1 MKDLQALREN
11 LSCLD
16 VELLEMVARRQAIVA
31 EIGRVKSS
39 AGRGT
44 RDYAREKDVLNLAR
58 QTARRV
64 GVDEDIGEEM
74 FRLLIRASL
83 AAQEQDKV
91 TSEKMGSGQRALVIG
106 GAGQMGQWFVRF
118 LSAQGYSLE
127 ICDPKGDPFGHCHC
141 YASLDDTDLTQDLIV
156 LATPIKETQIL
167 LDELA
172 GRRPGGI
179 IFDISSLKG
188 PLAPA
193 LHHLVAAGCR
203 VTSIHPMFGPDTELL
218 SGRNVVFVDLG
229 VAEATVAVREL
240 FNATMAEQVSMSLDD
255 HDHAMAYVLGLSHA
269 VNIAFF
275 NALSQSGE
283 EAEGLAK
290 FSSSTFDAQMDV
302 ASQVAEENP
311 YLYFEIQS
319 LNAHTPRALV
329 TLLNAVTQ
337 VAGRIL
343 DGDEQ
348 GFVELMAQGKAFLV
362 RRPEDRP

>member
-1 MKDLQALREN
+1 MKDLQALREK
-11 LSCLD
+11 LSSLD
-16 VELLEMVARRQAIVA
+16 VELLEMVARRQEIVA

-83 AAQEQDKV
+83 AAQELDKV
-91 TSEKMGSGQRALVIG
+91 TSEQTGSGKRALVIG

-118 LSAQGYSLE
+118 LGAQGYSVE
-127 ICDPKGDPFGHCHC
+127 ICDSKVGGSGHPQ
-141 YASLDDTDLTQDLIV
+141 YSSLDDTDLSHDLIV
-156 LATPIKETQIL
+156 IATPIKETRLL

-172 GRRPGGI
+172 VRKPGGI

-188 PLAPA
+188 PLATA
-193 LHHLVAAGCR
+193 LHNLVAAGCR

-229 VAEATVAVREL
+229 VAEATSAVREL
-240 FNATMAEQVSMSLDD
+240 FNSTMADQVSMSLDG

-283 EAEGLAK
+283 QAEGLAK
-290 FSSSTFDAQMDV
+290 LSSSTFDAQMDV
-302 ASQVAEENP
+302 ASRVAEENP

-319 LNAHTPRALV
+319 LNTHSPRALV

-337 VAGRIL
+337 VAGRVL
-343 DGDEQ
+343 DGDEK
-348 GFVELMAQGKAFLV
+348 GFVDLMAQGKAFLA

>member
-1 MKDLQALREN
+1 MKDLQVLRER
-11 LSCLD
+11 LSRLD
-16 VELLEMVARRQAIVA
+16 VELLEMVARRQEIVA

-44 RDYAREKDVLNLAR
+44 RDYAREKDVLDLAR
-58 QTARRV
+58 RTARRV
-64 GVDEDIGEEM
+64 GLDEEIGEEL

-83 AAQEQDKV
+83 AAQELDKV
-91 TSEKMGSGQRALVIG
+91 ASHGFGSGQRALVIG

-118 LSAQGYSLE
+118 LDAQGYAVE
-127 ICDPKGDPFGHCHC
+127 ICDPLPARSGHRRHLTLEE
-141 YASLDDTDLTQDLIV
+141 SDLSHDLIV
-156 LATPIKETQIL
+156 IAAPIQQTALLLEQLAE
-167 LDELA
+167 
-172 GRRPGGI
+172 RRPGGV

-188 PLAPA
+188 PLADA
-193 LHHLVAAGCR
+193 LQKLRAAGCH

-229 VAEATVAVREL
+229 DAAATATVQAL
-240 FNATMAEQVSMSLDD
+240 FASTMVEQVSMSLDG
-255 HDHAMAYVLGLSHA
+255 HDRAMAYVLGLSHA

-283 EAEGLAK
+283 QAEALATL
-290 FSSSTFDAQMDV
+290 SSSTFDAQMDV
-302 ASQVAEENP
+302 ASRVAEENP

-319 LNAHTPRALV
+319 LNAHSPRALV

-337 VAGRIL
+337 VAGRVL

-348 GFVELMAQGKAFLV
+348 GFVELMAHGKAFLA

>member
-1 MKDLQALREN
+1 MKDLQALREK
-11 LSCLD
+11 LSSLD
-16 VELLEMVARRQAIVA
+16 VELLEMVARRQEIVA

-58 QTARRV
+58 ETARRV

-83 AAQEQDKV
+83 AAQELDKV
-91 TSEKMGSGQRALVIG
+91 TSEQTGSGKRALVIG
-106 GAGQMGQWFVRF
+106 GSGQMGQWFVRF
-118 LSAQGYSLE
+118 LDAQGYAVE
-127 ICDPKGDPFGHCHC
+127 ICDPQPAATGHQRF
-141 YASLDDTDLTQDLIV
+141 AELAETELTHDLIV
-156 LATPIKETQIL
+156 VATPIKETAHL
-167 LDELA
+167 LDALC
-172 GRRPGGI
+172 GRQPQGI

-188 PLAPA
+188 PLAGP
-193 LHHLVAAGCR
+193 LQRLVAAGCQ

-229 VAEATVAVREL
+229 VPEATASAREL
-240 FNATMAEQVSMSLDD
+240 FNSTMADQVSMSLDG

-283 EAEGLAK
+283 QAEGLAK
-290 FSSSTFDAQMDV
+290 LSSSTFDAQMDV
-302 ASQVAEENP
+302 ASRVAEENP

-319 LNAHTPRALV
+319 LNTHSPRALV

-337 VAGRIL
+337 VAGRVL
-343 DGDEQ
+343 DGDEK
-348 GFVELMAQGKAFLV
+348 GFVELMAQGKAFLA